1 MSGKSNMG
9 DGHGQNISMYK
20 FGFIYEERVQYWK
33 ISVKYDR
40 IVYKVRRGDWTGVE
54 EVRYIWKYI
63 CEERVQL
70 KKYR

>member
-1 MSGKSNMG
+1 MSSTSNMSE
-9 DGHGQNISMYK
+9 GHGQNISMSK
-20 FGFIYEERVQYWK
+20 FRFIYEERVQYWK

-40 IVYKVRRGDWTGVE
+40 IVYKVRRGDWIGVE

-70 KKYR
+70 NKYW